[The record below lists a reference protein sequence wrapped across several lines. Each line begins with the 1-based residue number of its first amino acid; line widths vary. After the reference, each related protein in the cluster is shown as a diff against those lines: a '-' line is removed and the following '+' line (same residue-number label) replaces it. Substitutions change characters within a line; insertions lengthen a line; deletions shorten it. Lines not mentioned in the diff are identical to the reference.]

1 MNLRSPW
8 FMVSVLCAVLAI
20 TGYLAWPYFFEKRM
34 SAVRDI
40 SLESLNDPMLAV
52 TRLLAQRDYTVRK
65 QETLTL
71 ALGQA
76 LPKGTMLLSDSGGRL
91 TEEQLEELLKWVGE
105 GNVLITKP
113 KFAGY
118 ANKKRIIIN
127 EEDLYSGS
135 ENLEHENT
143 QSEEHASED
152 YDQAEGDAE
161 ESELEGSE
169 LEDSELEESEAEEYE
184 QDPQVYELDEDDKG
198 YVSADP
204 LSDYLGVFL
213 EYAGSQ
219 DNETDKSTNDSAS
232 SDTQEESDNEQE
244 QIITKR
250 PFTEIA
256 LPSVAYPLQFAQSD
270 TLLNGEAEYEAPKYT
285 DSHGGHMRIYAEG
298 SGYIVLITENN
309 YHNEVLQH
317 LDHGE
322 LLWHLLQLNPNHK
335 QLLIVDHLEMPTWY
349 QALWSNFYYML
360 IAAIIALLLILWR
373 AMRRFGPLLP
383 EPSLERRAQMEHV
396 LASARWLWRLP
407 QGRRHLLTAAQ
418 ADTLA
423 LILRRAPELTRLS
436 EDDKWQRIARDCAL
450 PLERIKQ
457 AFNEQTGAQPNY
469 FTQQI
474 QTLQQLRKHY
484 ER

>member
-1 MNLRSPW
+1 MNMRSPW
-8 FMVSVLCAVLAI
+8 FIVLILSSVLAVA
-20 TGYLAWPYFFEKRM
+20 GYFAWPYFFEKRV

-40 SLESLNDPMLAV
+40 SLESLNNPMLAV
-52 TRLLAQRDYTVRK
+52 TRILTQRDYTVRK
-65 QETLTL
+65 QDTLTL
-71 ALGQA
+71 ALGQT
-76 LPKGTMLLSDSGGRL
+76 LPKGTIFLSDSSGRL
-91 TEEQLEELLKWVGE
+91 TQEQLEELLAWVGE

-113 KFAGY
+113 KFGGY
-118 ANKKRIIIN
+118 PSDKSVIID
-127 EEDLYSGS
+127 ERDLESD
-135 ENLEHENT
+135 
-143 QSEEHASED
+143 SED
-152 YDQAEGDAE
+152 YH
-161 ESELEGSE
+161 SENDET
-169 LEDSELEESEAEEYE
+169 DEYE
-184 QDPQVYELDEDDKG
+184 QDTQNYQLEDGDKG

-213 EYAGSQ
+213 EYAGG
-219 DNETDKSTNDSAS
+219 KSHELEKPADHSAS
-232 SDTQEESDNEQE
+232 ADTLEDETQEDEAQQE
-244 QIITKR
+244 PTITKR
-250 PFTEIA
+250 SFTEIA

-270 TLLNGEAEYEAPKYT
+270 TVLNSEAEYEAPKFA

-298 SGYIVLITENN
+298 HGYIVLLNQNN
-309 YHNEVLQH
+309 YQNEVLQH

-322 LLWHLLQLNPNHK
+322 LFWHLLQLNPGHK

-349 QALWSNFYYML
+349 QALWSNFYYTL

-383 EPSLERRAQMEHV
+383 EPALERRAQMEHV

-407 QGRRHLLTAAQ
+407 QGRQNLLSAAQ

-423 LILRRAPELTRLS
+423 LILRRAPELARLS
-436 EDDKWQRIARDCAL
+436 EDDKWQRIARDCVL
-450 PLERIKQ
+450 PPERIKQ
-457 AFNEQTGAQPNY
+457 AFSEQVGAHPNY